1 MKLSQR
7 TKPAKQNRYLMFK
20 MLLAIS
26 ISLGLSM
33 AWLIEFDD
41 TENSAVHAS
50 FKLIGTEFN
59 NAVNL
64 AHVEWLRMARAS
76 NIKIYSD
83 LNNLAEFTQVKMNGK
98 GWPDISPSNQAGC
111 INLWKNLLK
120 QPLKII
126 KQKIA
131 VRYNN
136 HTCIYQLN
144 QSQVLTYQMKQ
155 GQVTYHNQ
163 GVTYESNK
171 H

>member
-1 MKLSQR
+1 MKLR
-7 TKPAKQNRYLMFK
+7 PRVPPVKQNSYFVFK
-20 MLLAIS
+20 LILAIS

-33 AWLIEFDD
+33 VWLIEFNE
-41 TENSAVHAS
+41 TENNVTYAS
-50 FKLIGTEFN
+50 FKLISKDFN

-64 AHVEWLRMARAS
+64 AHVEWLRMARPTS
-76 NIKIYSD
+76 IKIYAD
-83 LNNLAEFTQVKMNGK
+83 LENLADFTKIKMNNR
-98 GWPDISPSNQAGC
+98 GWPDISPNNSAGC
-111 INLWKNLLK
+111 AKLWQNLLK
-120 QPLKII
+120 QPLEII
-126 KQKIA
+126 HQNITI
-131 VRYNN
+131 RYNN